1 MVEQFCIFLTRHS
14 LPVARHPTPVTRHA
28 SPASRHPT
36 LGRES
41 AVALENSHAL
51 IDIIDLGIVPLSIN
65 HVKAFRF
72 FCGVA
77 RSHSSD

>member
-1 MVEQFCIFLTRHS
+1 MVEQFFTRHS
-14 LPVARHPTPVTRHA
+14 LPVARNPTPVTRHA

-36 LGRES
+36 LQGK
-41 AVALENSHAL
+41 VLLHLKNSHAL
-51 IDIIDLGIVPLSIN
+51 IDIIDPLSIN
-65 HVKAFRF
+65 RDKGFRF